1 MIAIGACRTID
12 RSDPI
17 AESPADPPQGKTLRS
32 PWQHHKRRMFKRDDH
47 PTPGPPLSL
56 RQRAS

>member
-32 PWQHHKRRMFKRDDH
+32 PWQHHKRRKSEAGLGLTERV
-47 PTPGPPLSL
+47 PE
-56 RQRAS
+56 